1 MMDPVFGVT
10 YMASCR
16 TLGIA
21 AAVIAVV
28 GSIDMDRVVAGEPQ
42 SQRPAARRA
51 GATLLPPRAALFYE
65 YVMRPRDEP
74 FKWQRIPWLVDLPEA
89 VRQAKAE
96 DRPILLW
103 VAGNSPLQ
111 RC

>member
-1 MMDPVFGVT
+1 
-10 YMASCR
+10 MAFYR

-21 AAVIAVV
+21 AVVIV
-28 GSIDMDRVVAGEPQ
+28 GVGATGMGRVVAQEPQ
-42 SQRPAARRA
+42 SQRPASRGA
-51 GATLLPPRAALFYE
+51 GAGVQPPRAALFYE

-89 VRQAKAE
+89 VRQARAE
-96 DRPILLW
+96 DRPILMW
-103 VAGNSPLQ
+103 VAGDSPLQ

>member
-1 MMDPVFGVT
+1 
-10 YMASCR
+10 MAFYR
-16 TLGIA
+16 IPAIA
-21 AAVIAVV
+21 AVVIV
-28 GSIDMDRVVAGEPQ
+28 GVGATGMDRVVAQGPQ
-42 SQRPAARRA
+42 SQRPASRRA
-51 GATLLPPRAALFYE
+51 GAVRLPPLAAVFYQ

-96 DRPILLW
+96 GRPILMW
-103 VAGNSPLQ
+103 VAGDSPLQ